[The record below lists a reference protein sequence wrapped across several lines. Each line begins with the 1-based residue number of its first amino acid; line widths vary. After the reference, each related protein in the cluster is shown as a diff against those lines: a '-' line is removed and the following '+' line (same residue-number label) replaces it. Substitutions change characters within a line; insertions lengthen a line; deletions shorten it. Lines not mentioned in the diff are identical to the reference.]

1 MKVKV
6 QGTLGSKETQEFD
19 FDPQQT
25 VREAREEVAAI
36 KGIDV
41 GTFSLANGG
50 KALPDDRTFASLGIR
65 DGEILSTLP
74 RDARG
79 GYDLARVRR
88 LRIRDELERITST
101 GADIRRVS
109 ESEWVGTFQGRGL
122 WSHQQFHAQYV
133 LPDDY
138 PGRPPLVRILTRPK
152 PRHPNISPE
161 GFVCLNYLK
170 DAWRPSLNLVA
181 LQEALALITATP
193 NYENPLPGQP
203 RSSWLTRLFG

>member
-25 VREAREEVAAI
+25 VKEIREEVAAI
-36 KGIDV
+36 KGLNASE
-41 GTFSLANGG
+41 FSLAKGG
-50 KALPDDRTFASLGIR
+50 KALPDNRTLASLGIR
-65 DGEILSTLP
+65 EGEVLSTLP

-79 GYDLARVRR
+79 GYDAARVRR
-88 LRIRDELERITST
+88 LRIRDELERITNT

-109 ESEWVGTFQGRGL
+109 ESEWAGQFQGKGL
-122 WSHQQFHAQYV
+122 WHRQQFDVRYV
-133 LPDDY
+133 LPENY
-138 PGRPPLVRILTRPK
+138 PDGPPLVRILTRPK
-152 PRHPNISPE
+152 PNHPNISPE

-181 LQEALALITATP
+181 LQEALALITAKP
-193 NYENPLPGQP
+193 NYENSLQSAA
-203 RSSWLTRLFG
+203 SSWLSRLFD